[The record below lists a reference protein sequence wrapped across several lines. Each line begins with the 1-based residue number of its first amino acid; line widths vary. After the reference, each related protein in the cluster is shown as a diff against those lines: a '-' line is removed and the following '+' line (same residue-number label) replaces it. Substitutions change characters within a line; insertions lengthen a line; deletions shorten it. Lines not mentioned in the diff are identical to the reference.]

1 MSRPTPRRRTARW
14 RLIATAL
21 TAGLL
26 LPGAVV
32 SMPAYADSETL
43 NPLDQSTQFD
53 EDLPVL
59 EDSLVEGYQRDA
71 GGSARTDA
79 SGSRSA
85 AAALKHLGPCKQ
97 DFIDVA
103 PGSAFYPHVTWM
115 ACDGL
120 TNGYQDHSF
129 GVSKEI
135 NRGEAALMIYRM
147 SGEKHDAGTERDFKD
162 VKPVKGE
169 EEFTAISWMAEQE
182 IVHGYDDGTFRPDRS
197 ISRGELASYLFRYA
211 GDEDYVA
218 PAESAFKDV
227 PTTLG
232 TYPEISW
239 MHEHRMV
246 KGYVDGT
253 FRPTRN
259 VTRGETSKYL
269 YGLETLLH
277 GTPAPPATAP
287 KPAPEPEPEPEPQP
301 DPEPEIPL
309 AYRYVVIADDG
320 LNVRSGAG
328 ANYGKVASLARNT
341 KVVWTGRS
349 KSVSG
354 ATWREITVRSVKGWV
369 HGGYLMRDFEAGNAK
384 SALSK
389 TGTVRVPKE
398 KWPGVTEL
406 NATWEAQPNGYWC
419 GPASVVIA
427 LDAFGINTNQTA
439 MAEQAQTDR
448 DGTWLHQVARLMDYH
463 APASVRYE
471 VTTIPGSSQ
480 KASYDQRIRFRD
492 DMVRSIKA
500 GVPGLVNIA
509 ATPGEQAPLHRAK
522 TGGRFTLRHHMPV
535 TGYDANTNRL
545 LVLDPWTRPFWV
557 DAYQLA
563 DMTVTRGYASLK

>member
-1 MSRPTPRRRTARW
+1 MSRSIPRRRTARW
-14 RLIATAL
+14 RLLATAL

-26 LPGAVV
+26 IPGAVV
-32 SMPAYADSETL
+32 ATPAYADSETL

-53 EDLPVL
+53 EDQPVL
-59 EDSLVEGYQRDA
+59 DDSVLEGLQRDA
-71 GGSARTDA
+71 GTSAGTDA

-85 AAALKHLGPCKQ
+85 TAAPQHLGPCKQ
-97 DFIDVA
+97 DFIDV
-103 PGSAFYPHVTWM
+103 PPNSTFYTHVTWL
-115 ACDGL
+115 ACAGL
-120 TNGYQDHSF
+120 SKGYADHSF
-129 GVSKEI
+129 GVRKEI

-147 SGEKHDAGTERDFKD
+147 SGEQHDAGTTRDFKD
-162 VKPVKGE
+162 VEPVKGA
-169 EEFTAISWMAEQE
+169 EEFTAISWMAEQG

-197 ISRGELASYLFRYA
+197 ISRGELASYLFRFA
-211 GDEDYVA
+211 GDEDYEA
-218 PAESAFKDV
+218 PAEPVFKDV
-227 PTTLG
+227 PASLG
-232 TYPEISW
+232 TYPDISW
-239 MHEHRMV
+239 MYENKMV

-269 YGLETLLH
+269 YGLETLRN
-277 GTPAPPATAP
+277 GTPAPPTTAP
-287 KPAPEPEPEPEPQP
+287 KPAPE
-301 DPEPEIPL
+301 PEPEIPL

-328 ANYGKVASLARNT
+328 VNYPKVASLARNT

-349 KSVSG
+349 KAVSG
-354 ATWREITVRSVKGWV
+354 ATWREITVNSVKGWV
-369 HGGYLMRDFEAGNAK
+369 HGGYLMRDFEAGSAK
-384 SALSK
+384 SSLSK
-389 TGTVRVPKE
+389 TGSVRVPKE

-406 NATWEAQPNGYWC
+406 NATWQAQPNGYWC
-419 GPASVVIA
+419 GPASVVIG
-427 LDAFGINTNQTA
+427 LGAFGISTTQKA
-439 MAEQAQTDR
+439 MAEQAQTDL

-463 APASVRYE
+463 SPASVRYE

-480 KASYDQRIRFRD
+480 RASYDQRIRFRD
-492 DMVRSIKA
+492 DMVRSVKA

-509 ATPGEQAPLHRAK
+509 ATPGEQAPLHREK
-522 TGGRFTLRHHMPV
+522 TGGRYTLRHHMPV

-563 DMTVTRGYASLK
+563 DMTVTRGYASLKP